1 MSLSHSDRLAT
12 RRLIR
17 FVQSEGPEKGHDGL
31 QQFLGIDFVSS
42 LHDYSCKIQLN
53 ALYPMRFF
61 HFFFLYVFGAS
72 CLSTIAQ
79 QASPD
84 PEDHFAG
91 VDARGDQGMG
101 FSHEKTTHHFH
112 LLADGGAIEI
122 ESNGPT
128 DAVSQEAIRQ
138 HLTMIAAKFSQGDFA
153 IPMFIHATVPPGV
166 ETMKQLKSKI
176 TYEAENTERGAQLR
190 ITTHDAEALTA
201 IHSFLR
207 FQIQDHQTGD
217 SLEVQK

>member
-1 MSLSHSDRLAT
+1 MSLSHSDRLVT
-12 RRLIR
+12 RRSIR
-17 FVQSEGPEKGHDGL
+17 FVQSEGPDKGHDGL

-42 LHDYSCKIQLN
+42 LHDYSCKLQLN
-53 ALYPMRFF
+53 ALYPMRFS
-61 HFFFLYVFGAS
+61 HLFFLYVFGVP

-91 VDARGDQGMG
+91 VNARGDQGMG

-190 ITTHDAEALTA
+190 ITTRDAEALTA

>member
-1 MSLSHSDRLAT
+1 M
-12 RRLIR
+12 
-17 FVQSEGPEKGHDGL
+17 K
-31 QQFLGIDFVSS
+31 FLH
-42 LHDYSCKIQLN
+42 L
-53 ALYPMRFF
+53 
-61 HFFFLYVFGAS
+61 FFLYVFGAS

-79 QASPD
+79 QSSPGK
-84 PEDHFAG
+84 EDDLAG
-91 VDARGDQGMG
+91 VNARGDQGMG

-122 ESNGPT
+122 QGNEPT
-128 DAVSQEAIRQ
+128 DTASQEAIRQ

-166 ETMKQLKSKI
+166 QTMKQLKSKI
-176 TYEAENTERGAQLR
+176 TFEAENIERGAQLR
-190 ITTHDAEALTA
+190 ITTHDAEALAA
-201 IHSFLR
+201 IHSFLS

>member
-1 MSLSHSDRLAT
+1 M
-12 RRLIR
+12 
-17 FVQSEGPEKGHDGL
+17 
-31 QQFLGIDFVSS
+31 LG
-42 LHDYSCKIQLN
+42 
-53 ALYPMRFF
+53 
-61 HFFFLYVFGAS
+61 
-72 CLSTIAQ
+72 TIAQ
-79 QASPD
+79 QASPG
-84 PEDHFAG
+84 PEDHFAD
-91 VDARGDQGMG
+91 VNARGDQGMG

-122 ESNGPT
+122 ESNGPS
-128 DAVSQEAIRQ
+128 DALSQEAIRQ

-190 ITTHDAEALTA
+190 IITHDAEALSA

>member
-1 MSLSHSDRLAT
+1 M
-12 RRLIR
+12 
-17 FVQSEGPEKGHDGL
+17 K
-31 QQFLGIDFVSS
+31 
-42 LHDYSCKIQLN
+42 
-53 ALYPMRFF
+53 FF
-61 HFFFLYVFGAS
+61 HLFFLYAFGAS

-84 PEDHFAG
+84 PEDHFSG
-91 VDARGDQGMG
+91 VNARGDQGMG

-122 ESNGPT
+122 EVNGPT

-138 HLTMIAAKFSQGDFA
+138 HLAMIAVKFSQDDFA

-166 ETMKQLKSKI
+166 ESMKRLKSKI

-207 FQIQDHQTGD
+207 FQIQDHQTED
-217 SLEVQK
+217 AIEVQK

>member
-1 MSLSHSDRLAT
+1 
-12 RRLIR
+12 
-17 FVQSEGPEKGHDGL
+17 
-31 QQFLGIDFVSS
+31 
-42 LHDYSCKIQLN
+42 
-53 ALYPMRFF
+53 MRFF
-61 HFFFLYVFGAS
+61 HLFFLYVFGAS

-91 VDARGDQGMG
+91 VNARGDQGMG

-112 LLADGGAIEI
+112 LLAGGGAIEI

-153 IPMFIHATVPPGV
+153 IPMFIHATVPSGV

>member
-17 FVQSEGPEKGHDGL
+17 FVQSEGPDKGHDGL
-31 QQFLGIDFVSS
+31 QQFLGIDFASS
-42 LHDYSCKIQLN
+42 LHDYSCRLQLN
-53 ALYPMRFF
+53 ALYPMKVF
-61 HFFFLYVFGAS
+61 HLFFLYAFGAS

-79 QASPD
+79 QASSD

-91 VDARGDQGMG
+91 VNARGDQGMG

-176 TYEAENTERGAQLR
+176 TYEAENTELGAQLR

>member
-1 MSLSHSDRLAT
+1 M
-12 RRLIR
+12 
-17 FVQSEGPEKGHDGL
+17 K
-31 QQFLGIDFVSS
+31 FLH
-42 LHDYSCKIQLN
+42 L
-53 ALYPMRFF
+53 
-61 HFFFLYVFGAS
+61 FFLHIFGAS

-79 QASPD
+79 QSSPGKAD
-84 PEDHFAG
+84 DFAG
-91 VDARGDQGMG
+91 VNARGDQGMG
-101 FSHEKTTHHFH
+101 FSHEKTAHHFH

-122 ESNGPT
+122 QSNEPT
-128 DAVSQEAIRQ
+128 DTASQDAIRR
-138 HLTMIAAKFSQGDFA
+138 HLAMIAVRFSQGDFA

-176 TYEAENTERGAQLR
+176 TYEAESTERGAQLR